1 MKLEKF
7 NNSYFFLFFGI
18 NALTLLFNIF
28 LSIVISC
35 ELTFELDYYLSTHH
49 DIKNSCCI
57 LFTLYGELGNSGL
70 PPQEKQNN
78 KNKQTKQKK
87 TTNNK
92 NIKPIARL
100 APSLK

>member
-57 LFTLYGELGNSGL
+57 LFTLYGEFGKSGL
-70 PPQEKQNN
+70 PPQEKTTKNN
-78 KNKQTKQKK
+78 K
-87 TTNNK
+87 NK